1 MHGRMPNTRILFA
14 AWMIGFLAGT
24 LGLAQAAE
32 DRKSQDLNCA
42 LADIKAAEQV
52 INQRTALAEEVRQR
66 LTQQADELKAEI
78 HLERRRATVV
88 SFSQA
93 RQISRIEYNLRLV
106 QRLLGYIDRLDSRI
120 GFFRSAIHTL
130 EFYRRQIRDD
140 MLILRTLDDVDTANL
155 MRQLAADLDHF
166 KHQAG
171 QPLLTASTSGWRPL
185 ESIWAEV
192 LQGQ

>member
-1 MHGRMPNTRILFA
+1 MRKTCNLFVVG
-14 AWMIGFLAGT
+14 MIGFLAGT
-24 LGLAQAAE
+24 LGPALAAE
-32 DRKSQDLNCA
+32 DLKSQDLNRA

-52 INQRTALAEEVRQR
+52 ITQRTALALEVRQR
-66 LTQQADELKAEI
+66 LAQQVDELKAEI
-78 HLERRRATVV
+78 HLERRRTTVA
-88 SFSQA
+88 SLPQA
-93 RQISRIEYNLRLV
+93 RQISRIDYNLRLV
-106 QRLLGYIDRLDSRI
+106 QRLRGYIDRLDGRI

-140 MLILRTLDDVDTANL
+140 LLILKTLDDVDTASL

-171 QPLLTASTSGWRPL
+171 QPLLTASASELRPL
-185 ESIWAEV
+185 ETIWAEV